1 MTSFLTIIHHGHR
14 KNHGHELSKNLDCRV
29 PCNSPGLTLH
39 PVGTLR
45 RAPVSL
51 LHEGRSSALASSCDF
66 AVSGSQGLQRSLTG
80 EKQDLAVSRN
90 KSKNHWTTINHV
102 KNAEENRTEQ
112 TVKTA
117 SKFQNLRR

>member
-1 MTSFLTIIHHGHR
+1 MS
-14 KNHGHELSKNLDCRV
+14 
-29 PCNSPGLTLH
+29 
-39 PVGTLR
+39 LR
-45 RAPVSL
+45 Y
-51 LHEGRSSALASSCDF
+51 EGRSSALASSRDF
-66 AVSGSQGLQRSLTG
+66 AVRGSQGLQRSLTG
-80 EKQDLAVSRN
+80 EKGNLEVGRN